1 MSEFNPLVQRVDAL
15 LKRHQQQPAPVRPA
29 DPDMTLELRA
39 YLDDPQLKAT
49 QVEPPLEVAP
59 AAQME
64 EVPREP
70 VLREPAPWEQAPQE
84 PAPSEQVLQEP
95 PLPVVE
101 EDFPVLTEIV
111 EPSALPGI
119 DERNTALAARV
130 EAAVLERVLPG
141 LDLALDQRL
150 GRTVSDLVEEAAD
163 GLRADLASSMRDIV
177 REAVSEAV
185 RAELEARS
193 PRE

>member
-29 DPDMTLELRA
+29 DPDTTLELRA
-39 YLDDPQLKAT
+39 FTDDTQLT
-49 QVEPPLEVAP
+49 TPLVEEPFLE
-59 AAQME
+59 AAS
-64 EVPREP
+64 PEP
-70 VLREPAPWEQAPQE
+70 VPPEP
-84 PAPSEQVLQEP
+84 L
-95 PLPVVE
+95 LPVVE
-101 EDFPVLTEIV
+101 DDFPVLTEIV
-111 EPSALPGI
+111 EPSALPSV
-119 DERNTALAARV
+119 DERNAALAARV

-150 GRTVSDLVEEAAD
+150 GRTVSDLVEQALD
-163 GLRADLASSMRDIV
+163 GLRADLSSSLRDIV

-193 PRE
+193 PRD

>member
-29 DPDMTLELRA
+29 DPDKTLDLRA
-39 YLDDPQLKAT
+39 VESEPQLAT
-49 QVEPPLEVAP
+49 PLVEEPFLE
-59 AAQME
+59 AAS
-64 EVPREP
+64 PEP
-70 VLREPAPWEQAPQE
+70 VPPEQ
-84 PAPSEQVLQEP
+84 

-101 EDFPVLTEIV
+101 DDFPVLTEIV
-111 EPSALPGI
+111 ERSALPSV
-119 DERNTALAARV
+119 DERNAALAARV

-150 GRTVSDLVEEAAD
+150 GRTVSDLVEQALD
-163 GLRADLASSMRDIV
+163 GLRADLSSSLRDIV

-193 PRE
+193 PRD

>member
-1 MSEFNPLVQRVDAL
+1 LSELNPLVQRVDAL

-29 DPDMTLELRA
+29 DPDTTLELRA
-39 YLDDPQLKAT
+39 FTDDTQLT
-49 QVEPPLEVAP
+49 TPQVEEPLAAAP
-59 AAQME
+59 ETQLEPAL
-64 EVPREP
+64 REP
-70 VLREPAPWEQAPQE
+70 VPP
-84 PAPSEQVLQEP
+84 EP

-101 EDFPVLTEIV
+101 DDFPVLTEIV
-111 EPSALPGI
+111 ERSALPSV
-119 DERNTALAARV
+119 DERNAALAARV

-150 GRTVSDLVEEAAD
+150 GRTVADRVEQALD
-163 GLRADLASSMRDIV
+163 GLRADLSSSLRDIV

-193 PRE
+193 PRD

>member
-29 DPDMTLELRA
+29 DPDTTLELRA
-39 YLDDPQLKAT
+39 FTDDPQLT
-49 QVEPPLEVAP
+49 TTPVEPPLVAAP
-59 AAQME
+59 EAQME
-64 EVPREP
+64 PA
-70 VLREPAPWEQAPQE
+70 LREPAPWEQAPQE
-84 PAPSEQVLQEP
+84 PAPSAPVLQEL

-101 EDFPVLTEIV
+101 DDFPVLTEIV
-111 EPSALPGI
+111 KPSALPNI
-119 DERNTALAARV
+119 DDRNAALAARV

-150 GRTVSDLVEEAAD
+150 GRTVSDLVEQALD
-163 GLRADLASSMRDIV
+163 GLRADLTSSMRDIV